1 MEYCAKCKVWF
12 YKWYGHRCK
21 PLTDSAIYQDS
32 YAELTLKRHLQN
44 TESRLSTL
52 INQAL
57 AEDRER
63 MRGEI
68 KERKI
73 PEIIDLKY
81 FEKDGIG
88 KTLLLKMTHNT
99 AYNYGLKHGYN
110 QAIDDITS
118 LDKPVKKQ

>member
-1 MEYCAKCKVWF
+1 MTSTEKILEAFDEKFPNLGATDLK
-12 YKWYGHRCK
+12 KGWYDVK
-21 PLTDSAIYQDS
+21 FEVKFFFI
-32 YAELTLKRHLQN
+32 
-44 TESRLSTL
+44 ST
-52 INQAL
+52 IAQAL
-57 AEDRER
+57 AEERER

-88 KTLLLKMTHNT
+88 KTLLLKMTHDT

-110 QAIDDITS
+110 QALCAL
-118 LDKPVKKQ
+118 LDKINKDI

>member
-1 MEYCAKCKVWF
+1 MTTTEKKDWE
-12 YKWYGHRCK
+12 
-21 PLTDSAIYQDS
+21 I
-32 YAELTLKRHLQN
+32 ELKRNAVNWLN
-44 TESRLSTL
+44 EDTL
-52 INQAL
+52 IPFVKDLISQAV
-57 AEDRER
+57 AEEKAR

-81 FEKDGIG
+81 FKKDGIG

-118 LDKPVKKQ
+118 LKSLTK